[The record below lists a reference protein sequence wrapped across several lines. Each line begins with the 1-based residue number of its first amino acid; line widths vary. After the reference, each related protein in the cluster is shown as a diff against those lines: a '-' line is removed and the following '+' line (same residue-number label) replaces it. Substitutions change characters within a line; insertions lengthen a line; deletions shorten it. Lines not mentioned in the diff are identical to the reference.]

1 MASCNT
7 FLLQYHT
14 NTYGI
19 LLIRFP
25 LIGFAFYHANGYAG
39 SIAGL
44 FAVYEAV
51 DINTLENTS

>member
-7 FLLQYHT
+7 FLSQYYT

-44 FAVYEAV
+44 IAVYEAV
-51 DINTLENTS
+51 G